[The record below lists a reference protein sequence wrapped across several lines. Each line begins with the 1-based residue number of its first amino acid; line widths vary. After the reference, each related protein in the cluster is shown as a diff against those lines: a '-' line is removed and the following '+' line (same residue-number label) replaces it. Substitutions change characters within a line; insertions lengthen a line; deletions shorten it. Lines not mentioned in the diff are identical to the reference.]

1 LNSTDRPAAQAFVL
15 FLMAPQLSPGQLEAV
30 VDYCRSEQLLA
41 DGAQLINKDGQCFKL
56 DLEFAAEDLASV
68 TLQFKQLAQQLKLD
82 LVLLSVAE
90 HQQSR
95 KLAVFDMD
103 STLIKVE
110 VIDELAKR
118 AGVGDQVIAI
128 TAAAMRG
135 ELDFNQSFQ
144 QRLGLL
150 KGLSDDVLA
159 DMAAQLPM
167 MEGMQRLIEGLQALG
182 YKTAILSGG
191 FSYFAE
197 YLQAKYKFDYAYSNQ
212 LEVLDGKVTGRAVG
226 TIVNGERKVELLKQ
240 IALKE
245 GIDLQETI
253 AVGDG
258 ANDLPMLAAAGLGVA
273 FHAKPLVKEQAR
285 HSVSTLGLDALL
297 YLLAEQR

>member
-1 LNSTDRPAAQAFVL
+1 MNSTDKPAVQDFT
-15 FLMAPQLSPGQLEAV
+15 FFIMAPDLTPEKLSTV
-30 VDYCRSEQLLA
+30 VDFCLSEQLITAGAEPVRLSEQCCKLQLKIDTGNLA
-41 DGAQLINKDGQCFKL
+41 N
-56 DLEFAAEDLASV
+56 V
-68 TLQFKQLAQQLKLD
+68 TLQFKQLAQQLQLD
-82 LVLLSVAE
+82 LVLLSATE
-90 HQQSR
+90 YKQTR

-118 AGVGDQVIAI
+118 AGVGEQVIAI

-135 ELDFNQSFQ
+135 ELDFNQSFE

-150 KGLSDDVLA
+150 KGLSDNVLA
-159 DMAAQLPM
+159 DIAAQLPM
-167 MEGMQRLIEGLQALG
+167 MEGMQRLIEQLQTLG

-191 FSYFAE
+191 FNYFAD
-197 YLQAKYKFDYAYSNQ
+197 YLKAKYKFDYAYSNQ
-212 LEVLDGKVTGRAVG
+212 LEVLDGKVTGRVVG
-226 TIVNGERKVELLKQ
+226 AIVNGERKVQLLKQ
-240 IALKE
+240 IALEE
-245 GIDLQETI
+245 GIDLQQTI

-285 HSVSTLGLDALL
+285 HSVSTLGLDGLL
-297 YLLAEQR
+297 YLLAEQA